1 MFHRNIGRPMNA
13 EEKKFL
19 EDNLSYIYKNMKD
32 VVILLPLF
40 LRKKVMST
48 DQAAYVE
55 SPKSCRKRVERLIE
69 VLVTIETGY
78 SNFCEALE
86 LSGQSCLAEYLR
98 NVRGEKK
105 ILMH

>member
-1 MFHRNIGRPMNA
+1 MNA
-13 EEKKFL
+13 EEKKL
-19 EDNLSYIYKNMKD
+19 LQDNLSYIYQNMKD

-55 SPKSCRKRVERLIE
+55 SPKSCKKRVERLIE

-86 LSGQSCLAEYLR
+86 LSGQSSLAEYLR
-98 NVRGEKK
+98 NFRGEKTL
-105 ILMH
+105 LMH